1 MELVE
6 EYEISRAQYILG
18 IKWTSQN
25 DLLYIMKWK
34 DVVEPESL
42 TCEEVK
48 SKWPNLLIKF
58 FEKKMTFLHSRHLQ
72 QMGPFESIGHFDDE
86 PPVRILGC
94 TDINGLQYWCEWNSN
109 QRKLL
114 PSQHEHFDKNI
125 LLINFWEGKIMNEV
139 DDVFSTGAFST
150 IVTRGMK
157 RKAAQL
163 GFSYSIKPV
172 IARNIELEK
181 YILTKP
187 SAVVDR
193 RQSTKNE
200 GMSNVGVEP
209 EEMEDETEEETPQP
223 PHRPQPPNVGTNLQA
238 PIGLKLKVAIPFGA
252 RGRKR
257 RVSSF
262 PSPFSTK
269 KRR

>member
-18 IKWTSQN
+18 IKWTAQN

-42 TCEEVK
+42 TSEEVK

-58 FEKKMTFLHSRHLQ
+58 FEKKMTFLKSRHPQ
-72 QMGPFESIGHFDDE
+72 QIGPFESIGNFDDE

-125 LLINFWEGKIMNEV
+125 LLINFWEGKIMDEGDN
-139 DDVFSTGAFST
+139 STGAFST

-157 RKAAQL
+157 SKAAQL
-163 GFSYSIKPV
+163 GFSYSTKPV
-172 IARNIELEK
+172 IFRNIELEK

-193 RQSTKNE
+193 RQSTKNV
-200 GMSNVGVEP
+200 GMSNVEVEP
-209 EEMEDETEEETPQP
+209 DEMEDTGEETPQL
-223 PHRPQPPNVGTNLQA
+223 PHPPNIGINLQA

-262 PSPFSTK
+262 PSPFSINK
-269 KRR
+269 